1 MVCFETQIL
10 RRLLLEDRPQIRSS
24 KRKIRRRAA
33 MVASLPHDLV
43 LDILLRV
50 DDAAAL
56 FRCAAA
62 CRQWRGLVA
71 DPAMLRRRWPE
82 DARPSLAGFFIK
94 NRARDQEAKVLV
106 PTPRSPLGRRCRSLR
121 SFVPTVPDRAV
132 SLASRRGLLL
142 VRLVPPR
149 EADLDQTVLRLA
161 VCNLLLG
168 TCHELPPLMRTTSVG
183 YRDYGC
189 YCCAVLSGDD
199 CRSGEQP
206 PGNSPFYKVVIITAG
221 HEVHWTMF
229 DIHTFSTVKPS
240 WSTTRSHEIM
250 WGNTLGSFCQTDAVV
265 CHGVAYW
272 LFRDDREGCFHL
284 VKLMIGQDDYLTLT
298 WLPVEMLPDRD
309 HRPCLR
315 LNSDDTLSVLQM
327 QETGFQLQICRQ
339 ERQESFYGSSQWLHP
354 QTIELIHPYWKKT
367 AQGKDTLSI
376 LGEKCGK
383 LLVMDGRGRV
393 YAADLET
400 GAMKKVADGPH
411 ARPNSPLDAVLLEMD
426 WPAFFVS
433 RLGIDSGEE
442 AARRRRPKGKGGRK
456 TRSHA

>member
-1 MVCFETQIL
+1 MVKEKGNEKGKGAGSGAI
-10 RRLLLEDRPQIRSS
+10 
-24 KRKIRRRAA
+24 
-33 MVASLPHDLV
+33 
-43 LDILLRV
+43 
-50 DDAAAL
+50 
-56 FRCAAA
+56 
-62 CRQWRGLVA
+62 LVA
-71 DPAMLRRRWPE
+71 DRTLLRRRWPE
-82 DARPSLAGFFIK
+82 DACPSLAGFFIK

-132 SLASRRGLLL
+132 PLASRRGLLL
-142 VRLVPPR
+142 VRLIPPH

-199 CRSGEQP
+199 CRSGGGGPEQP
-206 PGNSPFYKVVIITAG
+206 PGNSPFHKALIITAG
-221 HEVHWTMF
+221 HEGQWTMF
-229 DIHTFSTVKPS
+229 DIHTLSTVKPS
-240 WSTTRSHEIM
+240 WSTTRSHQSM
-250 WGNTLGSFCQTDAVV
+250 WGNTLGSFCHTDAVV

-272 LFRDDREGCFHL
+272 LFRDDKEQCFRI
-284 VKLMIGQDDYLTLT
+284 VKLMIGQHDYLTFM
-298 WLPVEMLPDRD
+298 WLPAEMLPDRD

-315 LNSDDTLSVLQM
+315 LNSDGTLSVLQM
-327 QETGFQLQICRQ
+327 QETGSQLQIWRQ
-339 ERQESFYGSSQWLHP
+339 EGQESFYDSSRWLHP
-354 QTIELIHPYWKKT
+354 QTIELIQPWKKT
-367 AQGKDTLSI
+367 TQVKDTLSI

-393 YAADLET
+393 YTADLET
-400 GAMKKVADGPH
+400 GAMKEVADGPY

-433 RLGIDSGEE
+433 RLGTDRYSY
-442 AARRRRPKGKGGRK
+442 P
-456 TRSHA
+456 

>member
-1 MVCFETQIL
+1 MASSVFTISGYVEIVISVFIVHDFVTVGGRAHLTSANETFGAQVGD
-10 RRLLLEDRPQIRSS
+10 LL
-24 KRKIRRRAA
+24 
-33 MVASLPHDLV
+33 

-62 CRQWRGLVA
+62 CKQWRGLVA

-94 NRARDQEAKVLV
+94 NRVRDQEAKALV
-106 PTPRSPLGRRCRSLR
+106 PTPRSALGRRCRGLR

-132 SLASRRGLLL
+132 PLASRRGLLL
-142 VRLVPPR
+142 VRLIPPR

-168 TCHELPPLMRTTSVG
+168 TCDELPPLVHTTSVR
-183 YRDYGC
+183 YSDYGC
-189 YCCAVLSGDD
+189 YCCAILSSDD
-199 CRSGEQP
+199 CRSGSGGQP
-206 PGNSPFYKVVIITAG
+206 PPFYEVLIVTAG
-221 HEVHWTMF
+221 HEGGRTKF
-229 DIHTFSTVKPS
+229 DIHTFSTDKPS
-240 WSTTRSHEIM
+240 WSTRRSYETM
-250 WGNTLGSFCQTDAVV
+250 WDNTIGSFCQTDAVV

-272 LFRDDREGCFHL
+272 LFHDDKERCFRI
-284 VKLMIGQDDYLTLT
+284 VKLMIGQDDYLRFT
-298 WLPVEMLPDRD
+298 WLPDEMLPDRD

-327 QETGFQLQICRQ
+327 QETGSRLQIWRQ
-339 ERQESFYGSSQWLHP
+339 EGQDRFYHSSQWLHP
-354 QTIELIHPYWKKT
+354 QTIELIQPYWKKT
-367 AQGKDTLSI
+367 TQGKDTLSI

-393 YAADLET
+393 YTADLET
-400 GAMKKVADGPH
+400 GAMKEVADGPH

-433 RLGIDSGEE
+433 RLGIDRYSY
-442 AARRRRPKGKGGRK
+442 P
-456 TRSHA
+456 